1 MVASVPE
8 LKFGPTYGWAYVRWG
23 RRTVES
29 RQEAGEVAMRR
40 AAAVVVV
47 VVGAL
52 AGVAAQQASPGI
64 FGFGSASEAAQ
75 REIERRFL
83 ALPSADRARDY
94 HRHLTDQPHV
104 AGSERNRQLAE
115 WMRDRW
121 KEYGLDTVEIVEHE
135 VLLPFPTEMRLTMGS
150 WEARFTED
158 PVPGDPDTQTP
169 LLHYNAYSKSG
180 EVEAPV
186 VYAASGNPENYDW
199 LESQGIDVRGKIVL
213 VRYSVPY
220 SYRGFKA
227 LTAQRRGAAAMLIY
241 SDPAEDGAKK
251 GAVYPDGPWGN
262 ESHIQSG
269 GIPYDFLVPGDP
281 LTPGWA
287 SVQGAKRIAAEEA
300 VSLPTIISAPL
311 SARDARVLLQSMG
324 GPDAPAAWQGG
335 LGIPYKAGPGTQPV
349 KLRVMADDKVRA
361 IQTVIG
367 TIRGSERPDEQVILG
382 NHRDAWQ
389 YGGVDPSSGT
399 ASMMDL
405 ARSLGAL
412 ARGGVRPKRSIVFA
426 SWDAEEFTLTSS
438 TEWGEQFEATLKEK
452 AVAYV
457 NVDSSTSGPNFTAA
471 AVPSL
476 NRFIEEAAATVTDP
490 ATGVS
495 LVEAKRRSAG
505 RQQGSLPNAGG
516 VDVVNNRLGSGSDYT
531 VFLNFLGVSVIDM
544 SFDGPYG
551 VYHSQYDNHQWVS
564 RIGDPGFR
572 YHEAMTKLWGVMA
585 LRLANA
591 DTVPLDYRP
600 YATRIGEFA
609 REVEKTWS
617 ERADKAGDASAA
629 FAALTTAVAAL
640 GAAADTAF
648 AEQSRALASGDR
660 AALAAVNT
668 RLLQAER
675 ALLDPAGIPGR
686 PWYRHQIYAPKF
698 TYAPELLPGVA
709 EAVTTGD
716 GVKVAE
722 QVARL
727 IAALG
732 RASSTLT
739 R

>member
-1 MVASVPE
+1 
-8 LKFGPTYGWAYVRWG
+8 
-23 RRTVES
+23 
-29 RQEAGEVAMRR
+29 MRR
-40 AAAVVVV
+40 WVAIVAVA
-47 VVGAL
+47 VGAT
-52 AGVAAQQASPGI
+52 AGAGAHEAAPAIFGFTAATAAAQQ
-64 FGFGSASEAAQ
+64 EL
-75 REIERRFL
+75 ERRFL

-94 HRHLTDQPHV
+94 HRYLTDEPHV
-104 AGSERNRQLAE
+104 AGSDRNKHLAE
-115 WMRDRW
+115 WVRDRW
-121 KEYGLDTVEIVEHE
+121 KDYGLDTVEILEHE
-135 VLLPFPTEMRLTMGS
+135 VLLPFPTEMSLTMGT
-150 WEARFTED
+150 WAARFTED
-158 PVPGDPDTQTP
+158 PVPGDPDTRKP
-169 LLHYNAYSKSG
+169 LLHYNAYSRSG
-180 EVEAPV
+180 EVDAPV
-186 VYAASGNPENYDW
+186 IYAASGNPDNYDW

-227 LTAQRRGAAAMLIY
+227 LTAERRGAAAMLVY
-241 SDPAEDGAKK
+241 SDPAEDGAGK

-287 SVQGAKRIAAEEA
+287 SVPGAKRIAADEA
-300 VSLPTIISAPL
+300 ASLPKIISAPL
-311 SARDARVLLQSMG
+311 SARDARVLLQAMG
-324 GPDAPAAWQGG
+324 GPEAPAAWQAG
-335 LGIPYKAGPGTQPV
+335 LGITYRVGPGTTPV

-367 TIRGSERPDEQVILG
+367 TIRGSERPDEEVILG

-389 YGGVDPSSGT
+389 YGGVDASSGT

-438 TEWGEQFEATLKEK
+438 TEWGEQFEARLKEK
-452 AVAYV
+452 AIAYV

-471 AVPSL
+471 SVPSL

-495 LVEAKRRSAG
+495 LVDAKRQSAG
-505 RQQGSLPNAGG
+505 RQQGSLPNAAGL
-516 VDVVNNRLGSGSDYT
+516 DLVNNRLGSGSDYT
-531 VFLNFLGVSVIDM
+531 VFLNFLGVAVIDM
-544 SFDGPYG
+544 AFDGPYG
-551 VYHSQYDNHQWVS
+551 VYHSQYDNHQWVA

-591 DTVPLDYRP
+591 DAVPLDYRP

-609 REVEKTWS
+609 REVEKKWAD
-617 ERADKAGDASAA
+617 RADKTGDAAPA
-629 FAALTTAVAAL
+629 FASLTTAVAAL
-640 GAAADTAF
+640 AASADKAF
-648 AEQSRALASGDR
+648 AEQSRALTAGDR

-675 ALLDPAGIPGR
+675 ALLDPAGIPER

-698 TYAPELLPGVA
+698 TYAPEVLPGVA
-709 EAVTTGD
+709 EAVATGN
-716 GVKVAE
+716 GPKVTE
-722 QVARL
+722 QIERL
-727 IAALG
+727 VAALG
-732 RASSTLT
+732 RAAATLAP
-739 R
+739 